1 MNAPKVCYWS
11 ININFRLVILRVI
24 ISIRNFDQYGQVY
37 TNLRNFRQ
45 VLAILKRFNI
55 PFCSFDAGLILL
67 TIKLILSQ
75 TLVPWTL
82 TFIVPI
88 QTIQESI
95 TNFPV
100 WNTMSRT
107 SGTFQ
112 WSLRTSTAQAVT
124 LILIRT
130 VHAVNDAI
138 TSVDHV
144 DAHKDLKLKNF
155 IYQALHIMSWK

>member
-1 MNAPKVCYWS
+1 MKCKTY
-11 ININFRLVILRVI
+11 IFLGNISL
-24 ISIRNFDQYGQVY
+24 
-37 TNLRNFRQ
+37 
-45 VLAILKRFNI
+45 NI
-55 PFCSFDAGLILL
+55 PFSSFDTGLILL

-95 TNFPV
+95 TDFPV
-100 WNTMSRT
+100 WNTMSRA

-155 IYQALHIMSWK
+155 VNLWIENRLSYPVMDVRSTIVWFYY

>member
-1 MNAPKVCYWS
+1 MQKKIIFWG
-11 ININFRLVILRVI
+11 NI
-24 ISIRNFDQYGQVY
+24 S
-37 TNLRNFRQ
+37 
-45 VLAILKRFNI
+45 FNI
-55 PFCSFDAGLILL
+55 PFSSFDTGLILL

-95 TNFPV
+95 TDFPV
-100 WNTMSRT
+100 WNTMSRA

-155 IYQALHIMSWK
+155 VNLWIENRLSYPVMDVRSTIVWFYY

>member
-1 MNAPKVCYWS
+1 MYLKLFWTQLENVHLQGPC
-11 ININFRLVILRVI
+11 RLRPCG
-24 ISIRNFDQYGQVY
+24 SRPSC
-37 TNLRNFRQ
+37 TNLNNFTQ
-45 VLAILKRFNI
+45 VLVMFNI

-95 TNFPV
+95 TDFPV
-100 WNTMSRT
+100 WNTMSRA

-155 IYQALHIMSWK
+155 IYQALHELKIG